1 MYRSIPRLIVC
12 VSSCAISYLWQM
24 MKFHRLPCY
33 VSLWGGVLFII
44 DFRSLSADIHVAEDR
59 GFFGAPVEREYIHL
73 LRQKTG

>member
-1 MYRSIPRLIVC
+1 
-12 VSSCAISYLWQM
+12 M

-44 DFRSLSADIHVAEDR
+44 DFRSLSADIHVAEDS